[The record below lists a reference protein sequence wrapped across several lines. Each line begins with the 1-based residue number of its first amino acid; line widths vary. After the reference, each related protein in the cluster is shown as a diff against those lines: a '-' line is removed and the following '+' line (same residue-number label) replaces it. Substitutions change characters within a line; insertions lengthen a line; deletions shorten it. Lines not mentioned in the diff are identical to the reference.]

1 MRTIS
6 WYFLFILLPVAAKA
20 QSLDSLRSIAADMA
34 EDTHRVK
41 AYRELFLAL
50 YNEDKTDELLVVAEK
65 GIALSRKL
73 NFARGVDWFI
83 FYKATALDI
92 LGRGRESIP
101 LFEEGVLLAK
111 KQNNKQA
118 LADYHINLGT
128 AHHNLGSLDKA
139 LQNFLTAHD
148 IYKQLNQPEDLSKV
162 LNNIGIVYRTQ
173 GKYER
178 AEEIYKTSLTLKQQL
193 KDTLGLA
200 ATYQN
205 LAVLYS
211 TTYRQT
217 EAIFN
222 LKRALSIY
230 EKLGRIDDVAGC
242 HSILGQIY
250 YDSGNLPGAKTEL
263 LAAVRAYA
271 NTVNV
276 EYGPSTYQLLG
287 AIAWVEKDYPKA
299 ENYLRQGL
307 RMAQQFDQQDRIFEI
322 LKVLSK
328 TEYALGKPAD
338 AYRSLSEAFAIRD
351 TVVEQKRLALMEEMQ
366 TKFDVEKKDSDL
378 KINQL
383 NLIQRTLERNWLF
396 VGAVL
401 LFLLTLAIFFGLRSR
416 IKANK
421 KIAAQKSALQQQ
433 QILQLEQE
441 GKLTALSAMLEGQEQ
456 ERSRIANDLHDGLG
470 GLLTSVKLHFN
481 TLDQATSEGVLF
493 SKTNRLIDDACEEVR
508 RISHNMMPRA
518 LALSGLQGAL
528 EDLARDLQKQGVLCD
543 LEIIELDEPF
553 DNVKSAMLYR
563 IIQELANNTVKHAQ
577 ADHLLLQLIHR
588 DNTLTILAEDNGRGF
603 DVQKALTQKGLGL
616 SSINSRVRYLQGHI
630 EWDSVPG
637 SGTTVSIVLP
647 V

>member
-1 MRTIS
+1 M
-6 WYFLFILLPVAAKA
+6 
-20 QSLDSLRSIAADMA
+20 
-34 EDTHRVK
+34 
-41 AYRELFLAL
+41 
-50 YNEDKTDELLVVAEK
+50 
-65 GIALSRKL
+65 
-73 NFARGVDWFI
+73 
-83 FYKATALDI
+83 
-92 LGRGRESIP
+92 
-101 LFEEGVLLAK
+101 
-111 KQNNKQA
+111 
-118 LADYHINLGT
+118 
-128 AHHNLGSLDKA
+128 
-139 LQNFLTAHD
+139 
-148 IYKQLNQPEDLSKV
+148 
-162 LNNIGIVYRTQ
+162 
-173 GKYER
+173 
-178 AEEIYKTSLTLKQQL
+178 
-193 KDTLGLA
+193 
-200 ATYQN
+200 
-205 LAVLYS
+205 
-211 TTYRQT
+211 
-217 EAIFN
+217 
-222 LKRALSIY
+222 
-230 EKLGRIDDVAGC
+230 
-242 HSILGQIY
+242 
-250 YDSGNLPGAKTEL
+250 
-263 LAAVRAYA
+263 
-271 NTVNV
+271 
-276 EYGPSTYQLLG
+276 
-287 AIAWVEKDYPKA
+287 
-299 ENYLRQGL
+299 
-307 RMAQQFDQQDRIFEI
+307 
-322 LKVLSK
+322 
-328 TEYALGKPAD
+328 GKPAD